1 MNLQTRCYESVPMPT
16 RYLSEMVMDRIAAC
30 KTYQGKN
37 YTTASPLNYFLK
49 SRERELMHP
58 DTREKLEALLRML
71 CEKGEKET
79 FRRIRQMLR
88 TDSGKTQE
96 VCL

>member
-1 MNLQTRCYESVPMPT
+1 
-16 RYLSEMVMDRIAAC
+16 MDRIAAC

-58 DTREKLEALLRML
+58 ETRQALDMLLRML
-71 CEKGEKET
+71 SEKGEEET

-88 TDSGKTQE
+88 ESSKATQE
-96 VCL
+96 VGL